1 MKSFIMYYEQ
11 LHNRPMYRF
20 FLNLFVLKDIYTFSS
35 KHLQYIQIFFK
46 LTKTL
51 KIKLFKFSYVLFNRA
66 LLYYIIWNISSQIWI
81 LIYIAM

>member
-1 MKSFIMYYEQ
+1 MKSFIMYYEK
-11 LHNRPMYRF
+11 LHNRPMYKF
-20 FLNLFVLKDIYTFSS
+20 FLNLFVLKEIYTFSI
-35 KHLQYIQIFFK
+35 KHLQYIQIFLK